1 MNISYVHHISILV
14 TFVLEASKQTL
25 KKQPTVKPWTTDE
38 MTAIK
43 RSLQGY
49 VNTLTCPGKKPC
61 VEAMVKEPALK
72 GRDWKSIKY
81 KVAYLISKKRQKQ
94 NKHKKTNEGNSKK
107 K

>member
-1 MNISYVHHISILV
+1 
-14 TFVLEASKQTL
+14 
-25 KKQPTVKPWTTDE
+25 
-38 MTAIK
+38 
-43 RSLQGY
+43 
-49 VNTLTCPGKKPC
+49 
-61 VEAMVKEPALK
+61 MVKEPALK